1 MIQVPSENKKLI
13 QTNTSDSLG
22 NLSQSLNLDLV
33 ENAGSIRLGSRMLLN
48 ANGLNNAPVAF
59 RWWKQVNDDKV
70 FAIAG
75 TSVYSGGTGTG
86 AAFPSTVLTA
96 DATTS
101 TPTNLSSDY
110 SDMAVFNG
118 NIYASSGSTTLY
130 YMDDGTTW
138 RTIVSFGSASQ
149 VHMLCPFGDR
159 LYMTDLQSRVISI
172 NTSNVGVTSGQY
184 TLNLGNSDSNV
195 ITFLRASASRI
206 WIGTINTR
214 GGAGHIYEWDGSSSQ
229 VTRSYVLES
238 SGVVSGVI
246 KDDIL
251 YAMDTNGNLVAWNG
265 GSFRT
270 VASLKTDPRIFYNAL
285 RTRNDRWMHPNGMA
299 IVRGRINLLID
310 SRLSTDGTPTLERTP
325 SGIWEY
331 DPNIGLYHKYS
342 LGLALPAGTITDYG
356 QSRLSRAG
364 AIQEINQPG
373 SSASRNGTFLA
384 GATYYTNASSTSS
397 GAFYDDQN
405 ETKEKAGYLVTTKLP
420 ASRVSDVWQYLWASY
435 EKLLTAT
442 DKIVLK
448 WRVDEAAPSEGTI
461 TWTSTTTFT
470 VPNSSVVVSNY
481 WTADTGMEVE
491 VVQGLGAGKCAHIT
505 NAVNNAGTWTVT
517 VDETFTGAT
526 GTSIARFQNWT
537 KAGFVADQTTRYAK
551 FGLPISANSPWIQVK
566 AWMLFT
572 GDNEMGMVAVDNGK
586 NE

>member
-1 MIQVPSENKKLI
+1 MIQVPSEKKQLV
-13 QTNTSDSLG
+13 QANTSDTLG
-22 NLSQSLNLDLV
+22 NVLSSFNLDLV
-33 ENAGSIRLGSRMLLN
+33 ENSGNIRLGSRMLLN
-48 ANGLNNAPVAF
+48 TNGLDGCPVAF
-59 RWWKQVNDDKV
+59 RWWRQVSDDKI

-75 TSVYSGGTGTG
+75 TKVYSGGAGTG
-86 AAFPSTVLTA
+86 GAFPNTALTA
-96 DATTS
+96 DGTTL

-130 YMDDGTTW
+130 YMDDGSTW
-138 RTIVSFGSASQ
+138 RTITSFGSSSQ

-184 TLNLGNSDSNV
+184 TINLGNSDSNV
-195 ITFLRASASRI
+195 ITFIRASASRI
-206 WIGTINTR
+206 WIGTVNTR
-214 GGAGHIYEWDGSSSQ
+214 GGVGHIYEWDGTSAQ
-229 VTRSYVLES
+229 TTRTYTLES
-238 SGVVSGVI
+238 SGALSCVI
-246 KDDIL
+246 KDDIP
-251 YAMDTNGNLVAWNG
+251 YVMDTDGNLLAWSG
-265 GSFRT
+265 GSFKRLT
-270 VASLKTDPRIFYNAL
+270 TLKTDPRIFYNSL
-285 RTRNDRWMHPNGMA
+285 RTRNDRWIHPNGMA
-299 IVRGRINLLID
+299 IVRNRINVLID
-310 SRLSTDGTPTLERTP
+310 SRLSTNGTPTLEKTP

-342 LGLALPAGTITDYG
+342 LGLAKSSDTITDFG

-364 AIQEINQPG
+364 GLMEINQPG
-373 SSASRNGTFLA
+373 SSSSRNGTFMA

-405 ETKEKAGYLVTTKLP
+405 ETKQKAGYIVTTKLP
-420 ASRVSDVWQYLWASY
+420 ASKISDVWQYVWAVY
-435 EKLLTAT
+435 EKLLTST
-442 DKIVLK
+442 DKMVVK
-448 WRVDEAAPSEGTI
+448 WRVDDATPSEGTI

-481 WTADTGMEVE
+481 WTEGTGMEVE

-537 KAGFVADQTTRYAK
+537 KAGVIADQTTRYAK
-551 FGLPISANSPWIQVK
+551 FALPTSANSPWIEVK

-572 GDNEMGMVAVDNGK
+572 GDGELGMLAVDNGR